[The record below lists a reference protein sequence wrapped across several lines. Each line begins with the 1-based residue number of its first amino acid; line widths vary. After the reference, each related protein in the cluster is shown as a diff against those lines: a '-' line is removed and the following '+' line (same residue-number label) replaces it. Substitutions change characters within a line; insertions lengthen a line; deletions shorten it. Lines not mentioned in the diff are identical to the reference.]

1 MTSTP
6 PDSAQTQ
13 TQTLSPAFGLAV
25 LHSRFAPFA
34 EAEKD
39 DGPLF
44 VAPVNLVIHQ
54 DDCAFVRATLELG
67 KPTRLPCVVDF
78 IWVLLHADD
87 EAAALYRD
95 ITPGA
100 RSLPWY
106 AAADA
111 GVVEWGK
118 GPHDVA
124 EGRPSPNALTAAV
137 GEAKDPSIC
146 RRGLG
151 DEDVRF
157 IAAALSA
164 AAIADP
170 RKRPLFD
177 LAVAEF
183 GWAEPA
189 AEAEG
194 EGEPTEGQE
203 DGSGD
208 AGSLRR
214 AREWLNALFDAGSL
228 LTAEHVRIMAAN
240 VNPFVPIS
248 EADDLWV
255 CAAAALWSDA
265 PPAARRLLCALDSA
279 AARRFCVR
287 VQED

>member
-6 PDSAQTQ
+6 PDSAQ

-78 IWVLLHADD
+78 IWVLLQPDD
-87 EAAALYRD
+87 AEAAALYRD
-95 ITPGA
+95 FPPGA

-111 GVVEWGK
+111 GIVGWGE
-118 GPHDVA
+118 GPHDVP
-124 EGRPSPNALTAAV
+124 EGRPSPNVLTAAV
-137 GEAKDPSIC
+137 SEAKDPSIS

-151 DEDVRF
+151 DEDARF

-170 RKRPLFD
+170 RKRPIFD
-177 LAVAEF
+177 LAAAEF
-183 GWAEPA
+183 GWAEAA
-189 AEAEG
+189 AETGTKTETETAEERER
-194 EGEPTEGQE
+194 EG
-203 DGSGD
+203 
-208 AGSLRR
+208 GSLFR
-214 AREWLNALFDAGSL
+214 AREWLSGLFDTGSP
-228 LTAEHVRIMAAN
+228 LTAEHVRIMAAH

-248 EADDLWV
+248 GTDDLWV
-255 CAAAALWSDA
+255 CAGATLWSGA

-287 VQED
+287 VRED